1 MHVYPD
7 LTSLVAIN
15 RYPVGCGFGKLEGKY
30 LDLPIFHIS
39 KIGDFTQ
46 VFGTDLTFFLA
57 TRNSFESNLP
67 KLKELKN
74 ELADLNK

>member
-1 MHVYPD
+1 
-7 LTSLVAIN
+7 
-15 RYPVGCGFGKLEGKY
+15 
-30 LDLPIFHIS
+30 LPLFHIS

-46 VFGTDLTFFLA
+46 VFGNDLTFFLA